1 MDESSFSNKFEEIID
16 SFRKNGG
23 RITEQRKKIIKIIL
37 DNPNCSCKEI
47 FYLASSLDKNIGRAT
62 VYRTIK
68 NLEEMSFISRTGLSI
83 K

>member
-1 MDESSFSNKFEEIID
+1 MTNSTSSKFTEIIN
-16 SFRKNGG
+16 SFKKNGG
-23 RITEQRKKIIKIIL
+23 RITEQRKNIIKVIL
-37 DNPNCSCKEI
+37 ANQNCSCKEI

-68 NLEEMSFISRTGLSI
+68 ALEEMNYISKQGFSI